1 MLRAAFWLVFCA
13 CVVLQLYL
21 LTIRVQLAFFCVTAL
36 VNASAFAMWQR
47 RSEEEQQNGWSLYGW
62 FTGMSFCGSVA
73 GAIAYGCR
81 MRQLDLYYLYSNL
94 ETIVSPT
101 SVQLQHMA
109 ATRALSRRWTAAHFA
124 LFPFELAFV
133 VLAKLLVL
141 HRMQRFAVGSASHP
155 QRWRQ
160 ARRGLLAA
168 VVLLNALGICGNFG
182 AAFYYNQAADY
193 SMDAANLFGANNTAA
208 GKAARGVANEKHQLA
223 GEVASIQRFAEVSVL
238 ILIITAFLTVG
249 VFSTQVIASALR
261 TLFVAGQALVSVAG
275 AAGEQGRLVV
285 AAANLQ
291 GRALQRKVIVTF
303 VFVFLTLLVR
313 SVFTILYAVAQA
325 LQNSGNPCAIS
336 FCDPC
341 HNVYSNIHGWI
352 IYTPWFQQVT
362 ILISSPI
369 SLLVSLWGMSSA
381 RPLEQRSSKTVQAQV
396 EMNAHKVKRST
407 ANFEPAMPERV
418 GAGSH

>member
-1 MLRAAFWLVFCA
+1 MPSLLDDLYASSGILVGFCA
-13 CVVLQLYL
+13 CVVPQLYL
-21 LTIRVQLAFFCVTAL
+21 LTVRVQLAFFCM
-36 VNASAFAMWQR
+36 SAFALWQR
-47 RSEEEQQNGWSLYGW
+47 RSQEEQQKGWGLYGW
-62 FTGMSFCGSVA
+62 FTGLPFCGSVA

-81 MRQLDLYYLYSNL
+81 MRQFDLFYLYSNS
-94 ETIVSPT
+94 ETIVSPS
-101 SVQLQHMA
+101 SVQLQDMH
-109 ATRALSRRWTAAHFA
+109 ATRAESRRWTAAHFA

-160 ARRGLLAA
+160 ARRSLLAV

-182 AAFYYNQAADY
+182 AAFYYNQAADS
-193 SMDAANLFGANNTAA
+193 SMDAANSFGANNTAA
-208 GKAARGVANEKHQLA
+208 GKVARVVANEKHQLA

-325 LQNSGNPCAIS
+325 PFKTMVIPAQSASATPATTCTPTSTVGFCTLPGSNKSQSSYPRPFHCSLPCGA
-336 FCDPC
+336 CLAC
-341 HNVYSNIHGWI
+341 A
-352 IYTPWFQQVT
+352 PWSRRHPK
-362 ILISSPI
+362 LC
-369 SLLVSLWGMSSA
+369 
-381 RPLEQRSSKTVQAQV
+381 
-396 EMNAHKVKRST
+396 KR
-407 ANFEPAMPERV
+407 RCR
-418 GAGSH
+418 